1 MGHGVDGVAFVGSDE
16 AVVGALE
23 PWPSVLAVCQV
34 ADGVGQ
40 PAQASP
46 LDSCA
51 LPPEVTALLVSVRVD
66 GE

>member
-1 MGHGVDGVAFVGSDE
+1 MGHEVDGVAFVGSDE
-16 AVVGALE
+16 AVAGALE
-23 PWPSVLAVCQV
+23 PWLSVLEVCQV
-34 ADGVGQ
+34 TDGVWH